1 MSISGWIRG
10 AVAAC
15 LLAMLFTFLV
25 PIAPNV
31 LAMPP
36 AQSDTGEF
44 RMIVG
49 EPSSLDPNIATDFSI
64 YVTSQLF
71 DALYRLQDDGTLKML
86 GAESYEVSEDGLIW
100 TFKLN
105 PNAKWSDGQPVTA
118 DDWVYSWLRALS
130 PELGSAVAT
139 FMTAIKGASDYTA
152 GTITDPAEVGLRAVD
167 PLTFEVTMAQPS
179 PQFQAVAGLPYLTP
193 VPRHV
198 IEQFGDEWTEAPN
211 LVSNGPYKLEA
222 WDHDQQIV
230 LARNEN
236 YGSEPPA
243 IERALLTIATGD
255 PCVAQVQAYEAD
267 EVDFATCVPSQ
278 DIARMRDQYPDE
290 FSLQPLS
297 ATIFPAFDNSQEPWN
312 DVRVRQAFS
321 LAIDRQAIVDVLTEG
336 TSEPAPLLV
345 PEGIVGRDDSHALTG
360 TVDDAKQLLA
370 DAGYPDGA
378 GFPEFT
384 ITTTVARG
392 RKELA
397 ELVQQMWKDNLGV
410 TGTVE
415 VLEEN
420 AYRAW
425 VNARKDEPY
434 DIQINAWY
442 TDYVDPNNWYK
453 EVFVDDYRNMHFT
466 NEEFIDLVDQ
476 AAFELDEAKRAE
488 HFTQADAI
496 LEREVPAI
504 PAYYPTDIQLRK
516 PWLQGLGHTD
526 VLGLYY
532 ISEAGITAP

>member
-10 AVAAC
+10 AGAAC

-167 PLTFEVTMAQPS
+167 PLTFEVAMAQPS

-466 NEEFIDLVDQ
+466 NQEFVDLVGQ
-476 AAFELDEAKRAE
+476 AAYELDEAKRAE
-488 HFTQADAI
+488 LFTQADAI

-504 PAYYPTDIQLRK
+504 PAYYLTDIQLRK
-516 PWLQGLGHTD
+516 PWLQGLGHTN
-526 VLGLYY
+526 VLGLFFIAEAS
-532 ISEAGITAP
+532 ISAQ

>member
-10 AVAAC
+10 AGAAC

-167 PLTFEVTMAQPS
+167 PLTFEVAMAQPS

-532 ISEAGITAP
+532 ISEARITAP

>member
-1 MSISGWIRG
+1 MSGWIRG
-10 AVAAC
+10 VLTASLLVMVASF
-15 LLAMLFTFLV
+15 LA
-25 PIAPNV
+25 PAAPPAA
-31 LAMPP
+31 AMPP
-36 AQSDTGEF
+36 MQSDAGEF

-71 DALYRLQDDGTLKML
+71 DTLYRVEDDGSLKML
-86 GAESYEVSEDGLIW
+86 GAESYEVSDDGLIW
-100 TFKLN
+100 TFTLN

-130 PELGSAVAT
+130 PEAASGVGT
-139 FMTAIKGASDYTA
+139 FLTAIKGAADYTA
-152 GTITDPAEVGLRAVD
+152 GTITDTTEVGLRAVD

-179 PQFQAVAGLPYLTP
+179 PQFAAVAGLPYLTP

-198 IEQFGDEWTEAPN
+198 VEELGDQWTEAPN

-230 LARNEN
+230 LARNEH
-236 YGSEPPA
+236 YGSEAPT
-243 IERALLTIATGD
+243 IERAILTIATGD

-297 ATIFPAFDNSQEPWN
+297 ATIFPLFDNRQEPWN

-336 TSEPAPLLV
+336 TSAPAPVLV
-345 PEGIVGRDDSHALTG
+345 PEGIVGRDLSHALTG
-360 TVDDAKQLLA
+360 TIDDAKQLLA

-384 ITTTVARG
+384 ITASSARG

-397 ELVQQMWKDNLGV
+397 ELIQQMWKDNLGV

-425 VNARKDEPY
+425 VTARKDEPF
-434 DIQINAWY
+434 DIGINGWY

-466 NEEFIDLVDQ
+466 NEEFVALVEQ

-488 HFTQADAI
+488 LFTQADAI
-496 LEREVPAI
+496 LEREAPAI
-504 PAYYPTDIQLRK
+504 PAYYLTDIQLRK

-526 VLGLYY
+526 VLGLFY
-532 ISEAGITAP
+532 IAEASITAP

>member
-10 AVAAC
+10 AGAAC

-532 ISEAGITAP
+532 ISEASITAP

>member
-10 AVAAC
+10 AGAAC

-167 PLTFEVTMAQPS
+167 PLTFEVAMAQPS

-345 PEGIVGRDDSHALTG
+345 PEGIEGRDDSHALTG

-532 ISEAGITAP
+532 ISEASITAP

>member
-1 MSISGWIRG
+1 MSRSIRG
-10 AVAAC
+10 AIAVVLTAVLIASTAP
-15 LLAMLFTFLV
+15 L
-25 PIAPNV
+25 APNM
-31 LAMPP
+31 AAAPP
-36 AQSDTGEF
+36 LQSETGEF

-71 DALYRLQDDGTLKML
+71 DTLYRVQDDGSLTWL
-86 GAESYEVSEDGLIW
+86 GAESYEVSDDGLVW

-118 DDWVYSWLRALS
+118 DDWVYSWLRALA
-130 PELGSAVAT
+130 PETASGVGFFLS
-139 FMTAIKGASDYTA
+139 AIKGAADYTA
-152 GTITDPAEVGLRAVD
+152 GTIGDTAEVGLRAVD
-167 PLTFEVTMAQPS
+167 PLTFEVTMAQPA
-179 PQFQAVAGLPYLTP
+179 PQFEAIASLPYLTP

-198 IEQFGDEWTEAPN
+198 VEEFGDQWTEAPN
-211 LVSNGPYKLEA
+211 MVSNGPYKLEA

-230 LARNEN
+230 LARNEH
-236 YGSEPPA
+236 YGGEAPA
-243 IERALLTIATGD
+243 IERAVLTIATGD

-267 EVDFATCVPSQ
+267 EVDFATCIPSQ
-278 DIARMRDQYPDE
+278 DIVRMRDQYPDE

-297 ATIFPAFDNSQEPWN
+297 STIFPLFDNRQEPWN

-336 TSEPAPLLV
+336 TSQPAPVLV
-345 PEGIVGRDDSHALTG
+345 PEGIIGRDLSHALTG
-360 TVDDAKQLLA
+360 TVEDAQRLLA
-370 DAGYPDGA
+370 EAGYPNGE

-384 ITTTVARG
+384 ITTSSARG

-397 ELVQQMWKDNLGV
+397 ELIQQMWKDNLGV

-425 VNARKDEPY
+425 TTARADEPF
-434 DIQINAWY
+434 DIGINGWY

-466 NEEFIDLVDQ
+466 NEEFVDLVEQ
-476 AAFELDEAKRAE
+476 AAYELDPEKRAE
-488 HFTQADAI
+488 LFTQADAI

-504 PAYYPTDIQLRK
+504 PAYYLTDIQLRK

-526 VLGLYY
+526 VLGLYF
-532 ISEAGITAP
+532 IADASITAP

>member
-1 MSISGWIRG
+1 MSMPGWIRG
-10 AVAAC
+10 SVSAC
-15 LLAMLFTFLV
+15 LLAMLLSFLV
-25 PIAPNV
+25 PLAPNA
-31 LAMPP
+31 LATPSV
-36 AQSDTGEF
+36 QSDAGEF

-345 PEGIVGRDDSHALTG
+345 PEGIEGRDDSHALTG

-532 ISEAGITAP
+532 ISEARITAP

>member
-10 AVAAC
+10 AGAAC

-167 PLTFEVTMAQPS
+167 PLTFEVAMAQPS

-532 ISEAGITAP
+532 ISEASITAP

>member
-10 AVAAC
+10 AGAAC

-532 ISEAGITAP
+532 ISEARITAP

>member
-1 MSISGWIRG
+1 MAMSGWIRG
-10 AVAAC
+10 AVSAC
-15 LLAMLFTFLV
+15 LLAMLF
-25 PIAPNV
+25 AV
-31 LAMPP
+31 LAPSATQAFATP
-36 AQSDTGEF
+36 QVQSDTGEF

-71 DALYRLQDDGTLKML
+71 DTLYRLQDDGSQKML
-86 GAESYEVSEDGLIW
+86 GAESYEVSEDGLVW

-130 PELGSAVAT
+130 PELASGVGTFLTAV
-139 FMTAIKGASDYTA
+139 KGASDYTA
-152 GTITDPAEVGLRAVD
+152 GTITDPAEVGLKAVD

-179 PQFQAVAGLPYLTP
+179 PQFKAVAGLPYLTP

-198 IEQFGDEWTEAPN
+198 IEQFGDKWTEAPN

-236 YGSEPPA
+236 YGNEAPA
-243 IERALLTIATGD
+243 IERAVLTIATGD

-297 ATIFPAFDNSQEPWN
+297 ATIFPVFDNSQEPWN

-321 LAIDRQAIVDVLTEG
+321 LAIDRQAIVDALTEG
-336 TSEPAPLLV
+336 TSEPAPVLV
-345 PEGIVGRDDSHALTG
+345 PEGIVGRDLSHALTG

-370 DAGYPDGA
+370 DAGYPGGA

-384 ITTTVARG
+384 ITASSARG

-397 ELVQQMWKDNLGV
+397 ELIQQMWKDNLGV
-410 TGTVE
+410 TGKVE

-420 AYRAW
+420 AFRAW
-425 VNARKDEPY
+425 VKARKDEPY
-434 DIQINAWY
+434 DIQINGWY

-466 NEEFIDLVDQ
+466 DKEFVDLVGQ
-476 AAFELDEAKRAE
+476 GAYELDEAKRAE
-488 HFTQADAI
+488 LFTQADAI

-504 PAYYPTDIQLRK
+504 PAYYLTDIQLRK

-526 VLGLYY
+526 VLGLFFIAEAS
-532 ISEAGITAP
+532 ISAQ

>member
-10 AVAAC
+10 AGAAC

-167 PLTFEVTMAQPS
+167 PLTFEVAMAQPS

-345 PEGIVGRDDSHALTG
+345 PEGIEGRDDSHALTG

-532 ISEAGITAP
+532 ISEARITAP

>member
-167 PLTFEVTMAQPS
+167 PLTFEVAMAQPS

-345 PEGIVGRDDSHALTG
+345 PEGIEGRDDSHALTG

-532 ISEAGITAP
+532 ISEARITAP

>member
-345 PEGIVGRDDSHALTG
+345 PEGIEGRDDSHALTG

-532 ISEAGITAP
+532 ISEARITAP